1 MKRLRELALR
11 VVAIDNMCNGADL
24 NLVFPM
30 LTEKYNAD
38 NHFAFN
44 LCVRVYRGGGF
55 TKDYLYLNGFSKLF
69 KFWQQG
75 NDLSP
80 LLVGKTSIEFYN
92 TIVEMIDRE
101 IVEKPMYITKS
112 FAHPK
117 TRLNDQLFDYILSG
131 LE

>member
-11 VVAIDNMCNGADL
+11 VIAIDMMCNGSD
-24 NLVFPM
+24 FKGCFSSC
-30 LTEKYNAD
+30 EKTK
-38 NHFAFN
+38 
-44 LCVRVYRGGGF
+44 LIKTLLLICVLEYIGGGF

-92 TIVEMIDRE
+92 TIVEMIDRN

-112 FAHPK
+112 FADPK
-117 TRLNDQLFDYILSG
+117 TKLNDQLFDYILSG
-131 LE
+131 LK